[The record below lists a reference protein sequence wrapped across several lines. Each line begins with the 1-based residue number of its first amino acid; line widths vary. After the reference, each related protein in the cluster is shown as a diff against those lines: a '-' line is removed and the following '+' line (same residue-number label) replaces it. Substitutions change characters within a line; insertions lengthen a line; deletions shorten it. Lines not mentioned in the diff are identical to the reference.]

1 MYYRKLFFALL
12 FLPFLLTAQTD
23 TLKTTLNEVVVTAT
37 KTETPYYTLASSVSI
52 LSSKD
57 ILNKQYS
64 TVVDL
69 LREMPG
75 LSIVQQGGPGKIANV
90 MMRGTNSNHT
100 LVILDGAELNDA
112 SSPNNAF
119 DFYALDTY
127 DIDRIEI
134 VRGPQS
140 TLYGSD
146 AVAGVI
152 NILTKSG
159 TEIPAYSFSGEGGS
173 NGFYKANLAT
183 SGKYGLVDYY
193 FSAIRN
199 GSDGVSASNSKYE
212 KDDGTKFRNTEKD
225 GFVNNGAT
233 AKIGFDFSEYGKLK
247 LMYKFTKL
255 ESDLDQNEK
264 FGDDPNFTYKTEEQ
278 IFNASYSLN
287 SFNGKWE
294 KIFRGSLTKK
304 FARGLDEFDALH
316 PTTFS
321 DSYNK
326 SQRVKFDWQ
335 NNLRVIENNLI
346 TVGVETENEIANT
359 SYYSEGEWGPYESVF
374 PEQSIRTTSIY
385 LQDQINIANSFF
397 ASAGIRYDDNEK
409 FGGVTTF
416 RIAPAYYFSETG
428 TKIKF
433 TYGTGFKAPSLYYI
447 FDPLYGNP
455 DLKPEESKGWDIGF
469 DQYLLNGKIS
479 FNATYF
485 NIQLENM
492 FGFGPDFKEINIAKA
507 SSEGFEIYAAS
518 EIFDCLTISTN
529 YTFTET
535 KDEYSASADYEKP
548 LIRRPKHQASLFV
561 SYNYQNKLNFNTQ
574 LRYSGERDDKEFYN
588 FSVRRVT
595 LPDYLLVNLSASYKL
610 LDYLTLTARVENLF
624 DKYYEEVLFYG
635 TLGRSFYGGV
645 NISL

>member
-12 FLPFLLTAQTD
+12 FLPLLLSAQTD

-57 ILNKQYS
+57 ILSKQYS

-75 LSIVQQGGPGKIANV
+75 LSIVQQGGPGRIANV

-152 NILTKSG
+152 NILTKNG
-159 TEIPAYSFSGEGGS
+159 TSVPTYSFIGEGGS
-173 NGFYKANLAT
+173 NGFYRANLSA

-199 GSDGVSASNSKYE
+199 GSGGVSASSSKY
-212 KDDGTKFRNTEKD
+212 GNNEKD

-255 ESDLDQNEK
+255 DSDLDQNEK

-278 IFNASYSLN
+278 IFNASYILN
-287 SFNGKWE
+287 SFNGAWE
-294 KIFRGSLTKK
+294 KIFRGSFIKRS
-304 FARGLDEFDALH
+304 AHALDEFDALH
-316 PTTFS
+316 PITFS

-326 SQRVKFDWQ
+326 AQRVKLDWQ
-335 NNLRVIENNLI
+335 NNLRVIDNNLI
-346 TVGVETENEIANT
+346 TVGIETENEIANT
-359 SYYSEGEWGPYESVF
+359 SYYSEGMWGPYESVF
-374 PEQSIRTTSIY
+374 PKQSIRTASVY

-397 ASAGIRYDDNEK
+397 ASAGLRYDDNEK
-409 FGGVTTF
+409 FGSVTTF

-433 TYGTGFKAPSLYYI
+433 TYGTGFKAPSLSYI
-447 FDPLYGNP
+447 FDPFYGNP
-455 DLKPEESKGWDIGF
+455 DLKPEESKGWDLGF

-479 FNATYF
+479 FSATYF

-492 FGFGPDFKEINIAKA
+492 FGFGPDFREINIAKA
-507 SSEGFEIYAAS
+507 SSKGFEFSAAS
-518 EIFDCLTISTN
+518 EIIDDLSISTN

-535 KDEYSASADYEKP
+535 KDEYSGTEDFNKP
-548 LIRRPKHQASLFV
+548 LIRRPKHHASIFV
-561 SYNYQNKLNFNTQ
+561 NYNYENRLNFNTQ
-574 LRYSGERDDKEFYN
+574 IRYSGKRDDKEFVD
-588 FSVRRVT
+588 FSSRRVT
-595 LPDYLLVNLSASYKL
+595 LPDYLLVNVSASYKL
-610 LDYLTLTARVENLF
+610 MDYLTLTARVENLF